1 MSGGMDRLAIWSDGM
16 SYFKESPLWGIGP
29 RSFGSRYGM
38 TAHNSYLLVAAEL
51 GIAGYFLWMSM
62 SVVTFVQLNR
72 ITQMADKF
80 QPSLV
85 RWASALRISLGG
97 YLFTSF
103 FLSRAYELPLYML
116 LGMCGGIIVAAGGD
130 DAVPVRGSL
139 WPVWTLVSCLGILGL
154 IYLMLRLR
162 FV

>member
-1 MSGGMDRLAIWSDGM
+1 M

-29 RSFGSRYGM
+29 RGFGNRYGM

-51 GIAGYFLWMSM
+51 GIIGYFLWLSM
-62 SVVTFVQLNR
+62 SVVTLIQLNK

-80 QPSLV
+80 QPPVV

-116 LGMCGGIIVAAGGD
+116 LGMCGGIVIAAGGD
-130 DAVPVRGSL
+130 DAVPVRGTL
-139 WPVWTLVSCLGILGL
+139 WALWTLVSCFGILGL

-162 FV
+162 FA